1 MQAGWLVSCQWE
13 AVEAYGVH
21 CYMQEPLIQNKPGLI
36 YIGDLMSCVYDRG
49 LDLD

>member
-1 MQAGWLVSCQWE
+1 MIE
-13 AVEAYGVH
+13 AWTW
-21 CYMQEPLIQNKPGLI
+21 IKDLI